1 MGCRGGGEET
11 LSQFRVTHCRIERR
25 EERRGEK
32 RREIRL
38 YEDLE
43 TTRERGD
50 DLQIG
55 KRPLDISAS
64 LLTV

>member
-25 EERRGEK
+25 GEE